1 MSESTFLAMTTSPS
15 DGSAFA
21 VPNKRMMV
29 CRESAEDGRDGRE
42 VQFADFKFEPL
53 GYEILANAK
62 LDQPVVIPFVG
73 RGTIIGGDVE
83 AADIGRVGSFRAEL
97 QSRYASKSIGLVKG
111 GWLPSAIAIADD
123 SIVLPDRCVVAELDK
138 RLLGGVARN
147 GTQGDFIDLFAD
159 SAVRIN
165 PALFA
170 LEGHDREHPTAESAR
185 RSLDEAV
192 RKLRSALP
200 NATLIAADADGLK
213 GILGLIEDTRE
224 GMSRKQ
230 DFLVRLNPTL
240 QAPVGK
246 RRRQTVCDEIL
257 ATAKACGLPARS
269 LPVLAALSAALGPNG
284 KSPAKGMLKF
294 KSVYGRHEAYNAL
307 ADLRSLE
314 ILMHIFA
321 IWPNQPV
328 MLCTADKDLALF
340 WAGLRASK
348 FEHRAGSVSFDINP
362 VALIPSISTDHWLEW
377 LGS

>member
-1 MSESTFLAMTTSPS
+1 MTTFPS
-15 DGSAFA
+15 DGSAFP
-21 VPNKRMMV
+21 VPNRRVMV
-29 CRESAEDGRDGRE
+29 YRESAADGRDGRE
-42 VQFADFKFEPL
+42 VQFADIRFEPL
-53 GYEILANAK
+53 CYEILANAK
-62 LDQPVVIPFVG
+62 VDQPVVIPLVG

-83 AADIGRVGSFRAEL
+83 ANDIGRVGSFRAEL
-97 QSRYASKSIGLVKG
+97 QSRYSSKSIGLVKG
-111 GWLPSAIAIADD
+111 GWLPSAIALEDD
-123 SIVLPDRCVVAELDK
+123 SIVLPDRCVVAELDR
-138 RLLGGVARN
+138 RLLGGVAKN

-170 LEGHDREHPTAESAR
+170 LEGHNKEHPTAESAQ

-200 NATLIAADADGLK
+200 NATLVAADANGLR

-246 RRRQTVCDEIL
+246 RRVQTVCDEIV
-257 ATAKACGLPARS
+257 ATAKACGLPVRS
-269 LPVLAALSAALGPNG
+269 LLVLAALSAALVPNG
-284 KSPAKGMLKF
+284 KSPAKGVLKF

-321 IWPNQPV
+321 IWPDQPV

-340 WAGLRASK
+340 WVGLLASK
-348 FEHRAGSVSFDINP
+348 FEHRPGSISFDINP
-362 VALIPSISTDHWLEW
+362 VALMPRISTEQWLAW